1 MHYLNI
7 SFSHKN
13 STMEIREK
21 LSYPDDKHVHGCLT
35 KLNENEAINETILI
49 STCNRMEI
57 FCSCSDIVGATK
69 HIFEKLTERSDI
81 STEELEGRADI
92 FDNSSAIHHLFTV
105 ASSLDSMVVG
115 ETQIAGQL
123 KDAFRFSYDKG
134 HCGQKLARAMHN
146 AFKCAAQVRNATDIS
161 SKPVSIASVAV
172 SKLKSVLDS
181 VEGKKALIIGIG
193 EMSEI
198 TAKHMVS
205 NGADVYIMNRTKE
218 KAFILADACGAK
230 VLDFDQLPSVINEFE
245 IVFTATSSPVPIITD
260 DIIKPCDFDRYWFD
274 LAIPRDIVYDK
285 GERINLYQID
295 DLKTI
300 VDENKGL
307 REEEARK
314 AHTII
319 GRSTVAFFEW
329 LDTLNIEPMIKDIYA
344 KAFEAA
350 KIESERVI
358 RNGYIPKEYEEEV
371 HKMGEQVMK
380 RFLHDMTSKMRGVSE
395 ESKSDMITGAMQFLI
410 KSDNKNVKMPDE
422 YKCEHALNVA
432 QKGSK

>member
-7 SFSHKN
+7 SFTHKN
-13 STMEIREK
+13 SNLDIREK
-21 LSYPDDKHVHGCLT
+21 LSYADDKDKHTCLNA
-35 KLNENEAINETILI
+35 LLESEYINETILI

-57 FCSCSDIVGATK
+57 FCSCSDIARATQ
-69 HIFEKLTERSDI
+69 HIFNKLTARSGI
-81 STEELEGRADI
+81 SIEELEGRADI
-92 FDNSSAIHHLFTV
+92 FDDSSAIHHLFTV
-105 ASSLDSMVVG
+105 ASSLDSMVIG

-123 KDAFRFSYDKG
+123 KDAFRFSYDSG

-146 AFKCAAQVRNATDIS
+146 AFKCAAKVRNATDIS

-181 VEGKKALIIGIG
+181 VEGKKTLVIGIG

-218 KAFILADACGAK
+218 KAFTLAEECGAK
-230 VLDFDQLPSVINEFE
+230 VLDFDQLPHIINEFE
-245 IVFTATSSPVPIITD
+245 ILFTATSSSIPIITD
-260 DIIKPCDFDRYWFD
+260 EIIKPCDFDRYWFD
-274 LAIPRDIVYDK
+274 LALPRDITYHK

-300 VDENKGL
+300 VNENRGL

-329 LDTLNIEPMIKDIYA
+329 LDTLNIEPMIKEVYE

-350 KIESERVI
+350 KQESERVI
-358 RNGYIPKEYEEEV
+358 KNGYIPKEYEKQV
-371 HKMGEQVMK
+371 HKMAQQVMK
-380 RFLHDMTSKMRGVSE
+380 RFLHDMTSKMRSVSE

-410 KSDNKNVKMPDE
+410 KKEKVEMPDK
-422 YKCEHALNVA
+422 YKCEHALNVI
-432 QKGSK
+432 QKAAK